1 MKKAIVL
8 AAGMGSRLGRAS
20 DFTPKP
26 LTEVNGLSILANAL
40 NILVEAGYQEVVLVI
55 GYKGLK
61 IRAYVAALQLPVT
74 VRFIENTEWA
84 TTNNLYSLYL
94 ASHELA
100 GEEGVTLLEGDI
112 FFRASVI
119 MALDAQSAR
128 ECLAVVSPLTPLME
142 GTFAET
148 DAHGLIRQFG
158 SSKADDHLTA
168 DRPLKTANI
177 YYLSADF
184 CKNYLIGELEQNVK
198 KGRVNDYYEVTFKTA
213 CVQGMRFKAIEVDPG
228 TWIEIDNLYDLR
240 IASYQFSEH
249 KHALLSSQHGGY
261 WRFPVTDHALIYNL
275 HFPPAG
281 LKKLMVDRFADIALN
296 YPASAGA
303 SLPLLSDFLGV
314 PADNLVIANGV
325 SEIIRLL
332 PRLFAGNLLV
342 FEPSFNEFANA
353 FPKDRVTTIRLTA
366 QNQFALDIEHT
377 LRVIE
382 QHQLDAVVLVTPN
395 NPTGGLIPKA
405 TILEL
410 YRRTEEQAPYLI
422 VDESFLDFAGEARDH
437 TLLNDLL
444 ALPRIIVLRSMSKT
458 FGIGGLRLGYAASA
472 NQGWLGALRKELPI
486 WNINGFA
493 EEFMLN
499 LPQYRK
505 EYAASCA
512 QVRRETDDLVAQLR
526 EIEALEVFS
535 TVSNF
540 VLCRLKQGFPS
551 APELAALLVDEFS
564 IFIKECSAKVM
575 DDADRYLRISSR
587 NREQNDRLIDALKRV
602 LLLHGDYTPS
612 VRASVRLP
620 RTPLGQDAVISE

>member
-40 NILVEAGYQEVVLVI
+40 NIFVEAGYQEVVLVI

-602 LLLHGDYTPS
+602 LLLQGDYTPS

>member
-20 DFTPKP
+20 DSIPKP
-26 LTEVNGLSILANAL
+26 LTEVNGLSILGNAL
-40 NILVEAGYQEVVLVI
+40 NILVDAGYQEVVLVI

-61 IRAYVAALQLPVT
+61 IRAFVAALELPVT

-94 ASHELA
+94 ACDELA
-100 GEEGVTLLEGDI
+100 GEDGVTLLEGDI

-119 MALDAQSAR
+119 TALDAQSGR
-128 ECLAVVSPLTPLME
+128 DCLAVVSPLTPLME
-142 GTFAET
+142 GTFAEV
-148 DAHGLIRQFG
+148 DAHGLIRRLG

-184 CKNYLIGELEQNVK
+184 CKNYLIGELGRNVK
-198 KGRVNDYYEVTFKTA
+198 DNRVNDYYEVTFKTA
-213 CVQGMRFKAIEVDPG
+213 CAQGMGFRVIEVDPG

-249 KHALLSSQHGGY
+249 KHALLASQHGGY

-314 PADNLVIANGV
+314 PTENLVIANGV

-332 PRLFAGNLLV
+332 PRLFSGNVLV
-342 FEPSFNEFANA
+342 FEPSFNEFASA
-353 FPKDRVTTIRLTA
+353 IPAERVTTVRLTA
-366 QNQFALDIEHT
+366 KNQFALDIEHT
-377 LRVIE
+377 LRVVE
-382 QHQLDAVVLVTPN
+382 QQRPEAIVLVTPN
-395 NPTGGLIPKA
+395 NPTGGLIPKE

-410 YRRTEEQAPYLI
+410 YARTQDQAPYLI
-422 VDESFLDFAGEARDH
+422 VDESFLDFAGDASDQSVLH
-437 TLLNDLL
+437 DLL
-444 ALPRIIVLRSMSKT
+444 AFPRIIVLRSMSKT

-472 NQGWLGALRKELPI
+472 DQRWLDALRKELPI

-505 EYAASCA
+505 EYAASCT
-512 QVRRETDDLVAQLR
+512 QVRRETDDLVMQLR
-526 EIEALEVFS
+526 EIEALEVFA
-535 TVSNF
+535 TASNF
-540 VLCRLKQGFPS
+540 VLCRLRPGYPS
-551 APELAALLVDEFS
+551 APELAVLLVDDFS
-564 IFIKECSAKVM
+564 IFIKECSGKVM

-587 NREQNDRLIDALKRV
+587 NREQNDRLIDALKHV
-602 LLLHGDYTPS
+602 LLLDDYTPS
-612 VRASVRLP
+612 VRTGVRP
-620 RTPLGQDAVISE
+620 TRTPLSQDAALSE

>member
-20 DFTPKP
+20 DSIPKP

-40 NILVEAGYQEVVLVI
+40 NILVEAGYQEVVVVI
-55 GYKGLK
+55 GYKGIK
-61 IRAYVAALQLPVT
+61 IQASVAALELPVT
-74 VRFIENTEWA
+74 VRFIENTQWA
-84 TTNNLYSLYL
+84 TTNNLYSLFL

-112 FFRASVI
+112 FFRPSVI
-119 MALDAQSAR
+119 TALDAHSAR

-142 GTFAET
+142 GTFAEV

-158 SSKADDHLTA
+158 SSKSDDHLTA
-168 DRPLKTANI
+168 ARPLKTANL

-184 CKNYLIGELEQNVK
+184 CKNYLIGELARNVK
-198 KGRVNDYYEVTFKTA
+198 NGRVNDYYEVTFKTA
-213 CVQGMRFKAIEVDPG
+213 CAQGVGFRAIEVDPG

-275 HFPPAG
+275 HFPPVG

-296 YPASAGA
+296 YPASSGA

-332 PRLFAGNLLV
+332 PRIFSGNVLV

-353 FPKDRVTTIRLTA
+353 FPVERVTTIRLTA
-366 QNQFALDIEHT
+366 HNQFALDIEQT

-382 QHQLDAVVLVTPN
+382 QRQPEAIVLVTPN
-395 NPTGGLIPKA
+395 NPTGGLISRD

-410 YRRTEEQAPYLI
+410 YRRTQDQAPYLI
-422 VDESFLDFAGEARDH
+422 VDESFLDFAGDARDQS
-437 TLLNDLL
+437 LLHDLL
-444 ALPRIIVLRSMSKT
+444 AWPRVIVLRSMSKT

-472 NQGWLGALRKELPI
+472 DQDWLNALRKELPI

-512 QVRRETDDLVAQLR
+512 QVRRETDGLVAQLR
-526 EIEALEVFS
+526 EIEALEVFA
-535 TVSNF
+535 TASNF
-540 VLCRLKQGFPS
+540 VLCRLKPGYPS
-551 APELAALLVDEFS
+551 APELAALLVDDFS
-564 IFIKECSAKVM
+564 IFIKECSGKVM

-587 NREQNDRLIDALKRV
+587 NREQNDRLVDALKHV
-602 LLLHGDYTPS
+602 LLLDDYTPS
-612 VRASVRLP
+612 LGPCVGLSRLP
-620 RTPLGQDAVISE
+620 LSQDAALSE

>member
-20 DFTPKP
+20 DSIPKP
-26 LTEVNGLSILANAL
+26 LTEVNGLSILGNAL

-61 IRAYVAALQLPVT
+61 IRAFVAALELPVT

-94 ASHELA
+94 ACDELA
-100 GEEGVTLLEGDI
+100 GEDGVTLLEGDI

-119 MALDAQSAR
+119 TALDAQSGR
-128 ECLAVVSPLTPLME
+128 DCLAVVSPLTPLME
-142 GTFAET
+142 GTFAEV
-148 DAHGLIRQFG
+148 DAHGLIRRLG

-184 CKNYLIGELEQNVK
+184 CKNYLIGELERNVK
-198 KGRVNDYYEVTFKTA
+198 DNRVNDYYEVTFKTA
-213 CVQGMRFKAIEVDPG
+213 CAQGMGFRVIEVDPG

-249 KHALLSSQHGGY
+249 KHALLASQHGGY

-314 PADNLVIANGV
+314 PTENLVIANGV

-332 PRLFAGNLLV
+332 PRLFSGNVLV
-342 FEPSFNEFANA
+342 FEPSFNEFASA
-353 FPKDRVTTIRLTA
+353 IPAERVTTVRLTA
-366 QNQFALDIEHT
+366 KNQFALDIEHT
-377 LRVIE
+377 LRVVE
-382 QHQLDAVVLVTPN
+382 QQRPEAIVLVTPN
-395 NPTGGLIPKA
+395 NPTGGLIPKE

-410 YRRTEEQAPYLI
+410 YARTQDQAPYLI
-422 VDESFLDFAGEARDH
+422 VDESFLDFAGDASDQSVLH
-437 TLLNDLL
+437 DLL
-444 ALPRIIVLRSMSKT
+444 AFPRIIVLRSMSKT

-472 NQGWLGALRKELPI
+472 DQRWLDALRKELPI

-505 EYAASCA
+505 EYAASCT
-512 QVRRETDDLVAQLR
+512 QVRRETDDLVMQLR
-526 EIEALEVFS
+526 EIEALEVFA
-535 TVSNF
+535 TASNF
-540 VLCRLKQGFPS
+540 VLCRLRPGYPS
-551 APELAALLVDEFS
+551 APELAVLLVDDFS
-564 IFIKECSAKVM
+564 IFIKECSGKVM

-587 NREQNDRLIDALKRV
+587 NREQNDRLIDALKHV
-602 LLLHGDYTPS
+602 LLLDDYTPS
-612 VRASVRLP
+612 VRTGVRP
-620 RTPLGQDAVISE
+620 TRTPLSQDAALSE

>member
-20 DFTPKP
+20 DSTPKP

-40 NILVEAGYQEVVLVI
+40 NILVEAGYQEVVVVI

-61 IRAYVAALQLPVT
+61 IRAFVAALELPVT
-74 VRFIENTEWA
+74 VRFIENAEWA

-94 ASHELA
+94 ASHELE

-119 MALDAQSAR
+119 TALDAQSGR

-142 GTFAET
+142 GTFAEV

-177 YYLSADF
+177 YYLSAQF
-184 CKNYLIGELEQNVK
+184 CKKYLIGELERNV
-198 KGRVNDYYEVTFKTA
+198 RNNRLNDYYEVTFKTA
-213 CVQGMRFKAIEVDPG
+213 CTQGMGFKAIEVDPG

-314 PADNLVIANGV
+314 PTENLVIANGV
-325 SEIIRLL
+325 SEIIRLM
-332 PRLFAGNLLV
+332 PRLFGGNLLV

-353 FPKDRVTTIRLTA
+353 FPVERVTTIRLTA

-382 QHQLDAVVLVTPN
+382 QQKPSAIVLVTPN
-395 NPTGGLIPKA
+395 NPTGGLIPKD

-410 YRRTEEQAPYLI
+410 YRRTRDQAPYLI
-422 VDESFLDFAGEARDH
+422 VDESFLDFSGDARDQS
-437 TLLNDLL
+437 LLHDLL
-444 ALPRIIVLRSMSKT
+444 VLPRIIVLRSMSKT

-472 NQGWLGALRKELPI
+472 DQDWLDALRKELPI

-512 QVRRETDDLVAQLR
+512 QVRSETDDLVAQLR
-526 EIEALEVFS
+526 EIEAFEVFA
-535 TVSNF
+535 TASNF
-540 VLCRLKQGFPS
+540 VLCRLQPGYPS
-551 APELAALLVDEFS
+551 APELAALLVDDFS
-564 IFIKECSAKVM
+564 IFIKECSGKVM

-587 NREQNDRLIDALKRV
+587 NREQNDRLIDALKHV
-602 LLLHGDYTPS
+602 LFLDDYTLC
-612 VRASVRLP
+612 VRTGVKLTRPALS
-620 RTPLGQDAVISE
+620 QDAALSE

>member
-20 DFTPKP
+20 DSIPKP
-26 LTEVNGLSILANAL
+26 LTEVNGLSILGNAL

-61 IRAYVAALQLPVT
+61 IRAFVAALELPVT

-94 ASHELA
+94 ACDELA
-100 GEEGVTLLEGDI
+100 GEGGVTLLEGDI

-119 MALDAQSAR
+119 TALDAQSGR
-128 ECLAVVSPLTPLME
+128 DCLAVVSPLTPLME
-142 GTFAET
+142 GTFAEV
-148 DAHGLIRQFG
+148 DAHGLIRRLG

-184 CKNYLIGELEQNVK
+184 CKNYLIGELERNVK
-198 KGRVNDYYEVTFKTA
+198 DNRVNDYYEVTFKTA
-213 CVQGMRFKAIEVDPG
+213 CAQGMGFRVIEVDPG

-249 KHALLSSQHGGY
+249 KHALLASQHGGY

-314 PADNLVIANGV
+314 PTENLVIANGV

-332 PRLFAGNLLV
+332 PRLFSGNVLV
-342 FEPSFNEFANA
+342 FEPSFNEFASA
-353 FPKDRVTTIRLTA
+353 IPAERVTTVRLTA
-366 QNQFALDIEHT
+366 KNQFALDIEHT
-377 LRVIE
+377 LRVVE
-382 QHQLDAVVLVTPN
+382 QQRPEAIVLVTPN
-395 NPTGGLIPKA
+395 NPTGGLIPKE

-410 YRRTEEQAPYLI
+410 YARTQDQAPYLI
-422 VDESFLDFAGEARDH
+422 VDESFLDFAGDASDQSVLH
-437 TLLNDLL
+437 DLL
-444 ALPRIIVLRSMSKT
+444 AFPRIIVLRSMSKT

-472 NQGWLGALRKELPI
+472 DQRWLDALRKELPI

-505 EYAASCA
+505 EYAASCT
-512 QVRRETDDLVAQLR
+512 QVRRETDELVMQLR
-526 EIEALEVFS
+526 EIEALEVFA
-535 TVSNF
+535 TASNF
-540 VLCRLKQGFPS
+540 VLCRLRPGYPS
-551 APELAALLVDEFS
+551 APELAVLLVDDFS
-564 IFIKECSAKVM
+564 IFIKECSGKVM

-587 NREQNDRLIDALKRV
+587 NREQNDRLIDALKHV
-602 LLLHGDYTPS
+602 LLLDDYTPS
-612 VRASVRLP
+612 IRTGVRPIL
-620 RTPLGQDAVISE
+620 TPFSQDAALSE